1 MITSTANPRVKA
13 VLALRKRRE
22 RDRTGRFLVEGRR
35 ELARALA
42 AGVAVHEVLVCRALL
57 ARHVGVVD
65 RAKATRAVVTG
76 ANGGAGVVEHANM
89 AGAMVTDAGG
99 GVGVVDQAEVAG
111 AVVTEVAEGVFARVS
126 YRDNPDGVLGV
137 ARAFD
142 TGLDGL
148 DLTGEADPLVLVVAE
163 VEKPGNL
170 GTMLRSASAA
180 GASAVVVADPVTD
193 VFNPNVVRS
202 SQGAL
207 FGVPVAVGETA
218 AVVAWLRRHG
228 LRIYAAGPEG
238 TRPYWRLPL
247 AGPSALVVG
256 SEQRGLPPEWFDA
269 ADEQVVIPMPGS
281 GGVDS
286 LNAAAAAAV
295 LLFDAVRQRADG

>member
-13 VLALRKRRE
+13 ALALRKRRE

-42 AGVAVHEVLVCRALL
+42 AGVEVEEVLACPPLL
-57 ARHVGVVD
+57 ARAASGSGE
-65 RAKATRAVVTG
+65 RE
-76 ANGGAGVVEHANM
+76 AGVVHQAAM
-89 AGAMVTDAGG
+89 AGAR
-99 GVGVVDQAEVAG
+99 VVEVAD
-111 AVVTEVAEGVFARVS
+111 TVFARLS

-137 ARAFD
+137 ALAFD
-142 TGLDGL
+142 TGLDAVGL
-148 DLTGEADPLVLVVAE
+148 AGVADPLVLVVAE
-163 VEKPGNL
+163 LEKPGNL

-180 GASAVVVADPVTD
+180 GAAAVIVADPVTD

-207 FGVPVAVGETA
+207 FGVPVGVGETG

-228 LRIYAAGPEG
+228 LRVYAAGPG
-238 TRPYWRLPL
+238 GSQPYWRLPL
-247 AGPSALVVG
+247 AGPCALVVG
-256 SEQRGLPPEWFDA
+256 SEHRGLPAEWFDA
-269 ADEQVVIPMPGS
+269 ADERVVIPMPGS

-295 LLFDAVRQRADG
+295 LLFDAVRQRAAAEG

>member
-1 MITSTANPRVKA
+1 VITSTANPRVKA
-13 VLALRKRRE
+13 ALALRKRRE
-22 RDRTGRFLVEGRR
+22 RDRTGRFVIEGRR

-42 AGVAVHEVLVCRALL
+42 AGVELDEVLVCPDLL
-57 ARHVGVVD
+57 G
-65 RAKATRAVVTG
+65 G
-76 ANGGAGVVEHANM
+76 EPGAG
-89 AGAMVTDAGG
+89 AGG
-99 GVGVVDQAEVAG
+99 RTDGGVLAAARAAG
-111 AVVTEVAEGVFARVS
+111 AVVTDVAESVFGRLS
-126 YRDNPDGVLGV
+126 YREGPDGVLGI

-142 TGLDGL
+142 TGLVRIELG
-148 DLTGEADPLVLVVAE
+148 ADPLVLVVAE

-180 GASAVVVADPVTD
+180 GAAAVVVADPVTD

-207 FGVPVAVGETA
+207 FGVPVAVGDSAE
-218 AVVAWLRRHG
+218 VLAWLRRHR
-228 LRIYAAGPEG
+228 LPVYAAGPG
-238 TRPYWRLPL
+238 GMQPYWRLPL
-247 AGPSALVVG
+247 SGPSALVVG
-256 SEQRGLPPEWFDA
+256 SEHRGLPADWLDA

-295 LLFDAVRQRADG
+295 LLFEAVRQRAAPDG

>member
-13 VLALRKRRE
+13 ALALRKRRE

-35 ELARALA
+35 ELSRALA
-42 AGVAVHEVLVCRALL
+42 AGVVVDEVLVCPELL
-57 ARHVGVVD
+57 GD
-65 RAKATRAVVTG
+65 ATVPEGTAI
-76 ANGGAGVVEHANM
+76 
-89 AGAMVTDAGG
+89 
-99 GVGVVDQAEVAG
+99 
-111 AVVTEVAEGVFARVS
+111 TEVAESVFGRLSARE
-126 YRDNPDGVLGV
+126 NPDGVLGI
-137 ARAFD
+137 ARVFD
-142 TGLDGL
+142 TRLDAL
-148 DLTGEADPLVLVVAE
+148 DIAGEADPLVLVVAE
-163 VEKPGNL
+163 MEKPGNL

-207 FGVPVAVGETA
+207 FGVPVAVGDTV

-228 LRIYAAGPEG
+228 LRIYAAGPGG
-238 TRPYWRLPL
+238 TRPYWRVPL
-247 AGPSALVVG
+247 AGPTALVVG
-256 SEQRGLPPEWFDA
+256 SEHRGLPAEWFEA

-295 LLFDAVRQRADG
+295 LLFDAVRQRAEAEG